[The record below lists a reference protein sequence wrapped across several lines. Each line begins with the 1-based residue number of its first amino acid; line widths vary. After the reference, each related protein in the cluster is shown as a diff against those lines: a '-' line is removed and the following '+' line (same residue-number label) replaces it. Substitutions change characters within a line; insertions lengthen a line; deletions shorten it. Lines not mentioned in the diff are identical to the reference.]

1 MNPADLARRWKPYRI
16 AVERADK
23 AAKALQ
29 EARSRLDQLRSE
41 LGPAE
46 AEDQLALGRAL
57 LDGKAEPAS
66 RVAQIHEEIRAQ
78 ERRVAALERAL
89 AETHEQIA
97 AVIAEHKSSWRRESL
112 TGISKAGVRYQ
123 AALTELED
131 ARENL
136 SSAVGLNE
144 WVSAGGAAAGEP
156 ANDRL
161 AGNGSLGFSQV
172 LAALRADLEHL
183 TYFDGLER
191 ETPMRVAFERIQRAG
206 SWGS

>member
-41 LGPAE
+41 LSPAE

-57 LDGKAEPAS
+57 LDGKAEPPS
-66 RVAQIHEEIRAQ
+66 QVAQIREEIQAQ
-78 ERRVAALERAL
+78 ERRVSALERAH
-89 AETHEQIA
+89 AETHEQVGE
-97 AVIAEHKSSWRRESL
+97 VITEHKSSWHREAL
-112 TGISKAGVRYQ
+112 TEISKAGRRYE
-123 AALTELED
+123 AALTELEE
-131 ARENL
+131 ARGNL
-136 SSAVGLNE
+136 SAVVGLSA
-144 WVSAGGAAAGEP
+144 WVASGGAAAGEP

-161 AGNGSLGFSQV
+161 SGDAGGLGFTQV
-172 LAALRADLEHL
+172 VTALLRADLEHL

-191 ETPMRVAFERIQRAG
+191 ETPMRVALERISRAVG
-206 SWGS
+206 